1 MIKVQNQFNKL
12 QNSIIHVFYYLLR
25 IILSVGL
32 GFISSQCI
40 IFEGFSPF
48 SLILLSISPNI
59 GMIPTFCYLGCT
71 FGTLFNPFDLS
82 TFKYV
87 TALTMVYVIYMI
99 FQKSLH
105 VIKRDT
111 AVLTAACCF
120 TSGFL
125 FLLVGQLTLFNVL
138 VLIGESVLICCCIFF
153 INYATK
159 AFRRCCYLS
168 AQELIAV
175 AITLI
180 LVFVA
185 LGNLQ
190 ILGLNVARILGAS
203 LIFLAIYCLKTSH
216 TIVLGT
222 IMGIILAA
230 VTDGGEAI
238 FTSVVIG
245 TLAGCVFSSFSERFS
260 AVSYIIVYYAMLFFF
275 GKFPWNYWYFAE
287 PLIAYSLIFFI
298 PKKKLRTLLSSYI
311 AVKTEIK
318 NKNESIGASQ
328 LLLECSKKCRTIC
341 PKAEICYTKNEPEL
355 VELISG
361 LEEQFL
367 QTGKI
372 DNIEDRLS
380 FCIKKSAMKHIIDTQ
395 FSINQTGSLDDLIE
409 RLDKLTKEI
418 DQHIEN
424 QTNAV
429 YFHEDEETH
438 IVAALNDQGIS
449 VKDISFITD
458 GHNQKRC
465 SILFYVSE
473 NILYEKII
481 KETLLPYFPRGI
493 MLSFKR
499 QNDDILL
506 NAKDRTAYSLEC
518 SALCKTKY
526 GEQICG
532 DQAVGFTDGRN
543 KYYLLL
549 ADGMGSGK
557 EACTQSEL
565 IINILKKMIKG
576 GLSISAAL
584 NTYRS
589 IIRIN
594 EPFAF
599 STIDIC
605 SIDLNSG
612 HAELYKAGAFDSF
625 LLSKGRCFMFTG
637 GGVPIGLTNT
647 DCIKHET
654 IKLHSGDYLIL
665 ASDGLMPENGN
676 IEPLLIQCID
686 DDVKIFAKNLL
697 RKLSETS
704 STYGDDDITV
714 MICKFKK
721 TEDYNF

>member
-260 AVSYIIVYYAMLFFF
+260 TVSYIIVYYAMLFFF

-311 AVKTEIK
+311 AVKTEK
-318 NKNESIGASQ
+318 Q
-328 LLLECSKKCRTIC
+328 
-341 PKAEICYTKNEPEL
+341 
-355 VELISG
+355 
-361 LEEQFL
+361 
-367 QTGKI
+367 
-372 DNIEDRLS
+372 
-380 FCIKKSAMKHIIDTQ
+380 IIDTQ

-429 YFHEDEETH
+429 YFHEDEETY
-438 IVAALNDQGIS
+438 IVTALNDHGIS

-473 NILYEKII
+473 NILYNKII

-493 MLSFKR
+493 MLSFKK

-506 NAKDRTAYSLEC
+506 IAKDRTAYTLEC

-665 ASDGLMPENGN
+665 ASDGLMPENGS